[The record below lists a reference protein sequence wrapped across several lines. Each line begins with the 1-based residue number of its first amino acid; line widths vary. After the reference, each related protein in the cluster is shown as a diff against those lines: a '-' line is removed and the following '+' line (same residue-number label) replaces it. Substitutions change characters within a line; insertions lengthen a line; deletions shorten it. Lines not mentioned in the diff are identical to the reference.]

1 MINFNLNIPSKD
13 SLLAAD
19 ALLYAVYGY
28 EPKKVKDMKLTE
40 IERLVKKA
48 EKEMTWFEA
57 YKFKSLLE
65 SKPKTLWQKI
75 LSKIKI

>member
-28 EPKKVKDMKLTE
+28 KPEKVKDLKLTE

-48 EKEMTWFEA
+48 EKEMTWFQA

-65 SKPKTLWQKI
+65 SKPKSLWAKI
-75 LSKIKI
+75 FSKTKH